1 METDLNQLNEKRIS
15 LREASIAMKKK
26 IEAKSEKLKLIER
39 DLMAYQ
45 TKLQDITRKFPKM
58 LTIAEKLQHKHV
70 ILKEYNDFLT
80 DTERN
85 QDKINESVFTLL
97 CVVKKESEIL
107 RRKKESTSA

>member
-1 METDLNQLNEKRIS
+1 
-15 LREASIAMKKK
+15 
-26 IEAKSEKLKLIER
+26 
-39 DLMAYQ
+39 
-45 TKLQDITRKFPKM
+45 M
-58 LTIAEKLQHKHV
+58 LEKLQHKH
-70 ILKEYNDFLT
+70 IIMKEYNDFLT